1 MLFRSEDMKPLV
13 YRLPEF
19 YDYDIEFDEMM
30 SNHTMTSP
38 QVERSQKVTK
48 NLSFVKQLSKTK
60 KRHGATTVT
69 KEFWFSDDYNN
80 LNCIPVNKDNPLLTL
95 MEKHVRLPFS
105 VSGLSVKKVR
115 DNREFFV
122 LEKYSF
128 L

>member
-1 MLFRSEDMKPLV
+1 MLFRS
-13 YRLPEF
+13 
-19 YDYDIEFDEMM
+19 
-30 SNHTMTSP
+30 
-38 QVERSQKVTK
+38 
-48 NLSFVKQLSKTK
+48 SFVKQLSKTK